1 LFELIAE
8 AAATLEASQLGLSMR
23 SAPWLYPAINV
34 AHLFGLVLLVG
45 AIGILDLR
53 VAGVART
60 IPLAP
65 LSRFLTPFA
74 VLGLLVLAVSGFL
87 LFAADATPLIRSN
100 VFRLKLALAAVAV
113 ANAAAFRIRYGDLPG
128 EAPLAARVL
137 AVVSIGLWLTVACLG
152 RLIGYA

>member
-1 LFELIAE
+1 LIDLIAD

-34 AHLFGLVLLVG
+34 AHLGGLVLLVG

-53 VAGVART
+53 IAGVARA

-74 VLGLLVLAVSGFL
+74 ILGLLVLAVSGFL
-87 LFAADATPLIRSN
+87 LFTADAGPLILSN
-100 VFRLKLALAAVAV
+100 IFRLKLALAAVAV
-113 ANAAAFRIRYGDLPG
+113 ANAAAFRVLYGGLAG
-128 EAPLAARVL
+128 EPPLLARVL

-152 RLIGYA
+152 RLIGYT